1 LVDLVSRAVDHLVN
15 NAGIGG
21 KPASVENLRPV
32 SEYTVMVS
40 TEMLKDYGE
49 WKIIEN
55 IYH

>member
-1 LVDLVSRAVDHLVN
+1 MSRAVDHLVN